1 MNIILLSIG
10 RYYST
15 ILFYSVLDVIS
26 CKILQN
32 NNNWLT
38 SVAQMLHLLWDRSQ
52 AIGRFPYYWEVLWI
66 LKSSCTGLVVVTWPA
81 RGQQEKKGTPGWRSW
96 KVLQRIVKDLAK
108 ILDTSCEILPR
119 FAKLCFFC
127 NSKNLYDLNMQD
139 LNHILNIST
148 WVFSGTRLWLYEI
161 PSTLIQEIL
170 LGSCKIMAKTC
181 MIS

>member
-1 MNIILLSIG
+1 MKEVEHGWQILRVLQYISWRMYLSISLVG
-10 RYYST
+10 EYYST
-15 ILFYSVLDVIS
+15 QSPVLDVIS

-32 NNNWLT
+32 NNNWFT

-119 FAKLCFFC
+119 FAKLCFFA
-127 NSKNLYDLNMQD
+127 
-139 LNHILNIST
+139 
-148 WVFSGTRLWLYEI
+148 I
-161 PSTLIQEIL
+161 PR
-170 LGSCKIMAKTC
+170 TC
-181 MIS
+181 MILICKILTIF